1 MRQLTQ
7 NVRWANGCG
16 EMGKRKT
23 KGQNKVRTAF
33 LFPFFPRFV
42 KAKVADD
49 AVPAV
54 ELVSV
59 GRSWLGCSRPVCVRW
74 LFMWAKLNCSII
86 TWPLEICIL
95 MAFPHLAL
103 LILNCVEWQLKKE
116 EVEQAVSRRSTASG
130 TICVKCWCRRLMMP
144 RINLA
149 HTYTHMRGRS
159 GGDKPKTY
167 TVIKLK
173 EFIATWKSFR
183 IETKYTLWVR
193 QKASALSCFKTLS
206 E

>member
-86 TWPLEICIL
+86 T
-95 MAFPHLAL
+95 
-103 LILNCVEWQLKKE
+103 
-116 EVEQAVSRRSTASG
+116 
-130 TICVKCWCRRLMMP
+130 
-144 RINLA
+144 
-149 HTYTHMRGRS
+149 
-159 GGDKPKTY
+159 
-167 TVIKLK
+167 
-173 EFIATWKSFR
+173 
-183 IETKYTLWVR
+183 
-193 QKASALSCFKTLS
+193 
-206 E
+206 